1 MDSGFTRDSLKVL
14 LDRLGDVDDPR
25 VPEKVRFPLDE
36 VLFLVT
42 CATIRWSALRIGQ
55 QYSTRSLVNK
65 PLLQGPLRNSSI
77 YQDLSSR
84 LIGSRWFQIEQRWVT
99 GLQ

>member
-42 CATIRWSALRIGQ
+42 CATIARCDDYDEIAEWGALHLDFLRGYSEFYFGVPKEDWLRTVLKHSRIIVLG
-55 QYSTRSLVNK
+55 V
-65 PLLQGPLRNSSI
+65 P
-77 YQDLSSR
+77 SR
-84 LIGSRWFQIEQRWVT
+84 MIT
-99 GLQ
+99 